1 MVIVTEKSR
10 ILVVDDERAA
20 NFLIRQIFRNEMR
33 EGAYELAFAMNGV
46 EALEI
51 LEKDADFQLVMT
63 DINMPRLDGLTML
76 GMISEKYPKIKVVMV
91 SAYSDM
97 SKIRKAMNFG
107 AYDYVTK
114 PIDPKDLKET
124 VARALALVHR
134 K

>member
-1 MVIVTEKSR
+1 MTVKSR

-33 EGAYELAFAMNGV
+33 DGAYALEFAMNGV
-46 EALEI
+46 EALDI
-51 LEKDADFQLVMT
+51 LEGDSNFHLVMT

-76 GMISEKYPKIKVVMV
+76 SVISERYPHIKVVMV

-97 SKIRKAMNFG
+97 SKIRKAMNYG

-114 PIDPKDLKET
+114 PIDPKDLKDT
-124 VARALALVHR
+124 VRRALALVHR
-134 K
+134 NE